1 MALSWKLEIN
11 TPKGLLGSKI
21 PTIHFYY
28 SYLQKAIL
36 QVLKL
41 SESLIKKILSTGVWK
56 ELGDVWEGLLKQ
68 WCTGQGPWGRK
79 YWNTWKEFYSY
90 SEELKLYV

>member
-11 TPKGLLGSKI
+11 AQKGPLSSKI

-28 SYLQKAIL
+28 SYMQKAIL

-41 SESLIKKILSTGVWK
+41 SESLI
-56 ELGDVWEGLLKQ
+56 Q
-68 WCTGQGPWGRK
+68 K
-79 YWNTWKEFYSY
+79 YCPQVFERN
-90 SEELKLYV
+90 

>member
-11 TPKGLLGSKI
+11 AQKSPLRSKI
-21 PTIHFYY
+21 PAIHFYY

-41 SESLIKKILSTGVWK
+41 TESLIQKYCPQVFERKVGA
-56 ELGDVWEGLLKQ
+56 VWEGLLKQ
-68 WCTGQGPWGRK
+68 WCTGQGP
-79 YWNTWKEFYSY
+79 
-90 SEELKLYV
+90 

>member
-11 TPKGLLGSKI
+11 AQKGPLRSKV
-21 PTIHFYY
+21 PSIHFYY

-41 SESLIKKILSTGVWK
+41 SESLI
-56 ELGDVWEGLLKQ
+56 Q
-68 WCTGQGPWGRK
+68 K
-79 YWNTWKEFYSY
+79 YCLQVFERN
-90 SEELKLYV
+90 

>member
-1 MALSWKLEIN
+1 MVLSWKLEIN

-41 SESLIKKILSTGVWK
+41 SESLIKKYCPQAF
-56 ELGDVWEGLLKQ
+56 E
-68 WCTGQGPWGRK
+68 R
-79 YWNTWKEFYSY
+79 N
-90 SEELKLYV
+90 

>member
-1 MALSWKLEIN
+1 MTVFEAVCYFLPPGNCPRVLKLKEIMALSWKLEIN

-41 SESLIKKILSTGVWK
+41 SESLIKKILSTGV
-56 ELGDVWEGLLKQ
+56 
-68 WCTGQGPWGRK
+68 
-79 YWNTWKEFYSY
+79 
-90 SEELKLYV
+90 